1 MEKVRICTE
10 WDMAWFCDGCG
21 KMLSWKQKGYI
32 KNEYKLCE
40 DCKDKSNNQIKKKQ
54 LKGSY

>member
-32 KNEYKLCE
+32 KNGYKLCE
-40 DCKDKSNNQIKKKQ
+40 DCKDKSNNQIKKK
-54 LKGSY
+54 